1 MPSTLC
7 TDGPVLGCDD
17 GVVRIFD
24 IDTGATVGEIDAH
37 ASGIKKVAVS
47 PRTGDILSAAYDQ
60 RVIVLGRGEPDA
72 ARGARGAAGTL
83 GALVQ
88 LVAGRN
94 ADPCRHVRRHGR

>member
-1 MPSTLC
+1 M
-7 TDGPVLGCDD
+7 LGCDD

-24 IDTGATVGEIDAH
+24 IDTGRTVGEIDAH

-60 RVIVLGRGEPDA
+60 RVIVWDA
-72 ARGARGAAGTL
+72 ESLTPARGARGAAVTL

-88 LVAGRN
+88 LVS
-94 ADPCRHVRRHGR
+94 